1 MIGQGQ
7 TIDLLLEASST
18 VQEKTLLEY
27 TTVSILAIVAQGPT
41 PESAKNMS
49 A

>member
-18 VQEKTLLEY
+18 SENPLEY

-41 PESAKNMS
+41 PVSEKNMS